1 MRTSYQILRLP
12 RDGADA
18 DTVDA
23 VNVYLVPSTRSVRLS
38 RLSLDQIQS
47 PGIGGSSV
55 KIECTFRNPRAPK
68 GPGSKATRKR
78 GTKTLVKLDEG
89 DEVDEEG
96 GMDGM
101 DGMDRSNR
109 SGKGDEDEASTKKG
123 GGRDTVGPK
132 GAKTTDKGTSKSKS
146 KGGSASTSRA
156 NGSENTG
163 DIGFPLQPSSDGGGD
178 DQWEDDEEA
187 LREGY
192 GEGDEEEDDWVGGQ
206 QVGTWKVHGASGGG
220 AGVGVESNVG
230 GEFGASRS
238 KRTKTAGE
246 DLVGATGRQG
256 GKGTSPVI
264 VSD

>member
-1 MRTSYQILRLP
+1 LP

-18 DTVDA
+18 NTVDA

-38 RLSLDQIQS
+38 RLSLDQVQS

-55 KIECTFRNPRAPK
+55 KIECTFQNPRAPK
-68 GPGSKATRKR
+68 GSGSKATRKK

-101 DGMDRSNR
+101 VGMDGMNGSNR
-109 SGKGDEDEASTKKG
+109 SGKGDEDEASRKRG

-146 KGGSASTSRA
+146 KSGSASTSRA
-156 NGSENTG
+156 NGSEKTE
-163 DIGFPLQPSSDGGGD
+163 DIGLPLQPSSDGGGD

-192 GEGDEEEDDWVGGQ
+192 GDVDEEEDDWVGGR
-206 QVGTWKVHGASGGG
+206 QVGTWKVHGASVS
-220 AGVGVESNVG
+220 ATGVGVKRNPTG
-230 GEFGASRS
+230 GLGASRS

-246 DLVGATGRQG
+246 DLVGFTGRQR